1 MPDAHR
7 ERNGRGACC
16 RSAEANVSYPA
27 YKVLHLIGVLFLFT
41 SLGGMAILSRSGSTN
56 SAARKLAMATHG
68 IALAVILVAGFGLLA
83 RLGFMAAMPT
93 WAWLKIGI
101 WLLLALAVLPLR
113 RAPRLAGALWIALPL
128 LGGVAAWLAVTK
140 PF

>member
-1 MPDAHR
+1 
-7 ERNGRGACC
+7 
-16 RSAEANVSYPA
+16 VSYPA

-56 SAARKLAMATHG
+56 PAARKLAMATHG

-83 RLGFMAAMPT
+83 RLGFMTAMPV
-93 WAWLKIGI
+93 WAWCKIGI

-113 RAPRLAGALWIALPL
+113 RLPRLAGALWVALPL
-128 LGGVAAWLAVTK
+128 LGGVAAWLAVAK